1 MNAPIAAD
9 KANDFYLFGN
19 SNRDACKLPS
29 PGIPPHRDRIT
40 LYTVPDVKAN
50 PQLDEK

>member
-29 PGIPPHRDRIT
+29 PGIPPHQRLIV
-40 LYTVPDVKAN
+40 TVSLCTQFPT
-50 PQLDEK
+50 